1 MTKQKIKIDA
11 DTGELDAVTDDLA
24 DAIESAGGERETGL
38 IARVYRQKAQAANGR
53 PVREFCGKF
62 DHVLDEEEV
71 GENFG
76 SGVFVVFYSYHNK
89 AGELVR
95 TSRQLTIGPEF
106 EKPKER
112 ETAAAANLAAANVPA
127 APASN
132 ILGGLLGN
140 ITAEK
145 IAGGLTLLKALKEFL
160 APPPPAID
168 YTKLLEIIASQNR
181 GQSVSDAVMIKAM
194 EQLNKPAPAAPSVMQ
209 QINDLKAVRD
219 AFKDDFQEKEN
230 GGDKMDFFIDQAL
243 KFLPALLQKN
253 NNNFNQVGA
262 EARQNA
268 LVNSIIGDNP
278 ELTQKFFNVAAEKYG
293 MEAAQQLAAGFG
305 FNLTENEPAAAQAE
319 TAPAINGG
327 I

>member
-1 MTKQKIKIDA
+1 
-11 DTGELDAVTDDLA
+11 
-24 DAIESAGGERETGL
+24 
-38 IARVYRQKAQAANGR
+38 
-53 PVREFCGKF
+53 
-62 DHVLDEEEV
+62 
-71 GENFG
+71 
-76 SGVFVVFYSYHNK
+76 
-89 AGELVR
+89 
-95 TSRQLTIGPEF
+95 
-106 EKPKER
+106 
-112 ETAAAANLAAANVPA
+112 
-127 APASN
+127 
-132 ILGGLLGN
+132 
-140 ITAEK
+140 
-145 IAGGLTLLKALKEFL
+145 
-160 APPPPAID
+160 
-168 YTKLLEIIASQNR
+168 
-181 GQSVSDAVMIKAM
+181 MIKAM

>member
-1 MTKQKIKIDA
+1 MTKRTIKIDA

-24 DAIESAGGERETGL
+24 EAIEMAGGERETGL
-38 IARVYRQKAQAANGR
+38 NARVYRQKPQAANGR
-53 PVREFCGKF
+53 PMREYCGKF
-62 DHVLDEEEV
+62 DHVVDEQEV

-76 SGVFVVFYSYHNK
+76 SGVFVVFYSYRNK
-89 AGELVR
+89 DGELVR
-95 TSRQLTIGPEF
+95 TSRQLNIGPEF

-112 ETAAAANLAAANVPA
+112 ETEAAPMCAAPNAAAVPGQ
-127 APASN
+127 N

-194 EQLNKPAPAAPSVMQ
+194 EQLNKPAPAAPSVTQ

-230 GGDKMDFFIDQAL
+230 GGDKMDFFIEQAL

-305 FNLTENEPAAAQAE
+305 FNITENEPAAAQAE